1 MSMITMG
8 HATVLSC
15 IKNLKNDYNIE
26 SFKIKSDDSFILRR
40 GVKRWKMV
48 SEETTQMNKRAH
60 SHVSIMTNPIEDAE
74 LVLNLSR
81 SPNKKSESPCR
92 STISNYANLAITND
106 D

>member
-1 MSMITMG
+1 
-8 HATVLSC
+8 
-15 IKNLKNDYNIE
+15 
-26 SFKIKSDDSFILRR
+26 
-40 GVKRWKMV
+40 
-48 SEETTQMNKRAH
+48 MNERAH
-60 SHVSIMTNPIEDAE
+60 SHISIMTNPIEDAE